1 MSPENPNPNP
11 VDFGQGPVLDRAL
24 CQAAGRQGAVGPA
37 GTIVRGGRGFGMSRT
52 RGGEFEI
59 MRQAGAIVV
68 GAGIA
73 GVATC
78 YELAVVRGV
87 EEVIVVDPR
96 PPLSLTSDK
105 SSECYRNFFP
115 NKPMVE
121 LTNRSID
128 ILETMKE
135 ESDDFFNMSRRGYL
149 FVTGDPGQLA
159 ALTRAAEASSGY
171 GAGPVRFAGSA
182 VDGEEQTGFDVYQTP
197 EALLGRFPY
206 LSDKALGALHVRRG
220 GWFSA
225 QQLGAWML
233 EQARNHGAEV
243 VFDEVVDIETQRG
256 SVAGVLLRS
265 GARISAPVVVN
276 AAGPMSKHL
285 ARLVGVE
292 LPLHASLHHKVSF
305 RDHLGAFPREAPML
319 LWTDPVSIDWSESE
333 RSDLAA
339 EGFHELLGEI
349 TTPVFGR
356 PEGGMD
362 SPFVEALWNYRPYV
376 RDEPKWPPPRA
387 DVMFPEAVLRG
398 LSDMLPSLARY
409 RHQLPYSVV
418 DGAYVMKTP
427 ENLPLI
433 GPAGPAGFH
442 LVTGMS
448 GYGVMICAAAAELVG
463 AQVTGGE
470 LPGYA
475 DKFLLSR
482 YKDSDYLAGLDL
494 VDTGELAKQGAKR

>member
-1 MSPENPNPNP
+1 M
-11 VDFGQGPVLDRAL
+11 
-24 CQAAGRQGAVGPA
+24 
-37 GTIVRGGRGFGMSRT
+37 
-52 RGGEFEI
+52 
-59 MRQAGAIVV
+59 MRQAGAVVV

-78 YELAVVRGV
+78 YDLAVVRGV
-87 EEVIVVDPR
+87 EKVIVVDPR

-115 NKPMVE
+115 NKPMVD

-128 ILETMKE
+128 ILETMKDS
-135 ESDDFFNMSRRGYL
+135 SDDFFNMSRRGYL

-159 ALTRAAEASSGY
+159 SLTSAAKASSGY
-171 GAGPVRFAGSA
+171 GAGPVRIAGTA
-182 VDGEEQTGFDVYQTP
+182 VDVEEETGFDVYETA
-197 EALLGRFPY
+197 EALLARFPY

-225 QQLGAWML
+225 QQLGVWML
-233 EQARNHGAEV
+233 DQARAHGAEV
-243 VFDEVVDIETQRG
+243 VVDEVVDIKTFRG
-256 SVAGVLLRS
+256 TVAGVLLRS
-265 GARISAPVVVN
+265 GSQISVPAVVN
-276 AAGPMSKHL
+276 AAGPMSKQL

-319 LWTDPVSIDWSESE
+319 LWTDPVNIDWSESE
-333 RSDLAA
+333 KSDLAA

-362 SPFVEALWNYRPYV
+362 SPFFEALWNYRPQV
-376 RDEPKWPPPRA
+376 RDEPTWPAPRP
-387 DVMFPEAVLRG
+387 DFMFPEAVLRG
-398 LSDMLPSLARY
+398 MAAMLPSLARY
-409 RHQLPYSVV
+409 RDQLPYSVV

-433 GPAGPAGFH
+433 GPAGPEGFY

-448 GYGVMICAAAAELVG
+448 GYGVMICTAAAELVG
-463 AQVTGGE
+463 CHLLGGD

-482 YKDSDYLAGLDL
+482 YEDPDYMATLDL
-494 VDTGELAKQGAKR
+494 VDTGELAKQGAKSR